1 LAITKDKRLKVEK
14 KIYDVMNIMDPTGQN
29 TEYYKKKF
37 AKMNDK
43 QFYDFFKQDFP
54 LKFQYKPFEIDPTM
68 DTIMKALQ
76 SINVPINEE
85 VNMPFLYTNSDGV
98 PVKSQKV
105 CVVYLPLKR
114 MKQMVVKK
122 SAFSTDIS
130 KRDYK
135 TGNLIDTDK
144 NSQLSD
150 REVES
155 LAVMNLENTMDELI
169 TVRGD
174 AMNAKNEF
182 YNEIN
187 AKGQVSMSEVEVTN
201 SDSIARNLI
210 SAYLLSAHIQ
220 SNLVNTDYFL
230 PRTLKKQNAEQKG
243 LHRE

>member
-1 LAITKDKRLKVEK
+1 
-14 KIYDVMNIMDPTGQN
+14 
-29 TEYYKKKF
+29 
-37 AKMNDK
+37 
-43 QFYDFFKQDFP
+43 
-54 LKFQYKPFEIDPTM
+54 
-68 DTIMKALQ
+68 
-76 SINVPINEE
+76 
-85 VNMPFLYTNSDGV
+85 
-98 PVKSQKV
+98 
-105 CVVYLPLKR
+105 